1 MRVLVGIT
9 GGIAAYKVPQL
20 VRMLKKNGADVK
32 TVCTPNALRF
42 VGDETLRTVSG
53 HPVYRDGASLQDVE
67 HIRLAEWADLF
78 LICPA
83 TANTIAKIAH
93 GIADNLLSTLALS
106 IPLHKLVIVPAMNTV
121 MWENAATQE
130 NIRLLKRR
138 GARVLPVG
146 EGELACGATGAGRM
160 IEVDKIMEIIFATT
174 GPDAL
179 ILKGKKILISSG
191 PTEEPLDP
199 VRVITNRSSG
209 KMGAAL
215 AKAALRYGAEVTVVS
230 GPAKVPLPSG
240 ARVVRVRTAAEMREA
255 MLAEFEAVDICIMA
269 AAVSDFRPIKAGVS
283 KIKREEGKPFTLS
296 LEPNADILAELGA
309 KKGERFLVGFALE
322 TEDGEARAREKML
335 QKGCSMMVLNKAEES
350 LSLDSTRITVLYENE
365 AGETRP
371 VTGKDDAAE
380 YLMGLI
386 ATRMGLTDPPEPEC
400 RKTI

>member
-20 VRMLKKNGADVK
+20 VRMLKKQGADVK

-53 HPVYRDGASLQDVE
+53 HPVYRDAASLQDVE

-83 TANTIAKIAH
+83 TANSIAKIAH

-106 IPLHKLVIVPAMNTV
+106 IPLNKLVIVPAMNTV

-130 NIRLLKRR
+130 NIRLLEQR
-138 GARVLPVG
+138 GANVLPVG
-146 EGELACGATGAGRM
+146 EGELACGTTGAGRM
-160 IEVDKIMEIIFATT
+160 IEIKEIADYVLSST
-174 GPDAL
+174 GPDTPL
-179 ILKGKKILISSG
+179 FKGKKILISSG

-215 AKAALRYGAEVTVVS
+215 ARAALRLGANVTVVS
-230 GPAKVPLPSG
+230 GPAEVPLPSS

-255 MLAEFEAVDICIMA
+255 MLAEFEAADICIMA
-269 AAVSDFRPIKAGVS
+269 AAVSDFRPSQVSAS
-283 KIKREEGKPFTLS
+283 KIKKIGGKPLVLTL
-296 LEPNADILAELGA
+296 EANADILAELGA

-322 TEDGEARAREKML
+322 TEDGETRAREKMV
-335 QKGCSMMVLNKAEES
+335 QKGCSMMVLNQAGES
-350 LSLDSTRITVLYENE
+350 LSLDSTRITVLYGNGASEKC
-365 AGETRP
+365 P
-371 VTGKDDAAE
+371 VTGKDAAAE
-380 YLMGLI
+380 FLMRRIAAGIVPVSGLS
-386 ATRMGLTDPPEPEC
+386 T
-400 RKTI
+400 